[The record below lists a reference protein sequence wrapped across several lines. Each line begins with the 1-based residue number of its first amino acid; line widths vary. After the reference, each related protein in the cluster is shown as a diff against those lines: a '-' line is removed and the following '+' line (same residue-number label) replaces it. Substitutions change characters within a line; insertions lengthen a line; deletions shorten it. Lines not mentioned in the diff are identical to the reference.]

1 MPNTNLG
8 GILLEKLLTNVAN
21 WLEKYFLPIA
31 AKIASQRHL
40 AAMRDGFIAILPV
53 GMAGAIVVMLKE
65 VIFTD
70 TSLLGSSMN
79 KLSFY
84 SGTIQPFWDI
94 TVVPLLNQIWWG
106 TLALGVIFSVFTI
119 SYHLAKTNGI
129 DPLSAGVVATIAYLI
144 QLPQSVEG
152 ADWGTISWTSFNS
165 EAIFT
170 GLLVA
175 FFSTELFTF
184 AVRRGWLIKMPE
196 QVPPT
201 VSKAFSAVIP
211 AGLVFLLFGIVSV
224 TLQTGFHTTLQEV
237 IHDTLQSPLVLLGQS
252 PLTLLVLVM
261 FQQLLWFFG
270 LHGSNIIGPFLDAMY
285 SPSLAANAEAI
296 LVHGTEAP
304 NAITRN
310 IIDIYGMHGGS
321 GSTLAL
327 IIAIFIFGKRQENR
341 ELAKLSLAPG
351 IFQINE
357 PVIYGLPIVLNPMM
371 FIPFLLIPPLT
382 VFIGWFFTAIIPIAG
397 PIYIAPPWVTPP
409 IISAF
414 LATGGSIGATLVA
427 AFNFFLSIVI
437 YAPFVILMNKPQS
450 MEQQ

>member
-1 MPNTNLG
+1 MENF
-8 GILLEKLLTNVAN
+8 LTKISD

-31 AKIASQRHL
+31 GKIAAQRHL
-40 AAMRDGFIAILPV
+40 AAMRDGFIAILPI

-65 VIFTD
+65 VLFTE
-70 TSLLGSSMN
+70 TSLFGVTLN
-79 KLSFY
+79 KMAFY
-84 SGTIQPFWDI
+84 SKTIQPFWNI

-119 SYHLAKTNGI
+119 SYHLAKTNKI
-129 DPLSAGVVATIAYLI
+129 DPLSAGVFATIAYLI
-144 QLPQSVEG
+144 QLPQAVEG
-152 ADWGTISWTSFNS
+152 GDWGTISWTSFNS

-170 GLLVA
+170 GLVVA

-184 AVRRGWLIKMPE
+184 VVRRGWLIKMPE

-201 VSKAFSAVIP
+201 VAKAFSAVIP
-211 AGLVFLLFGIVSV
+211 AGIVFLIFGIVSV
-224 TLQTGFHTTLQEV
+224 TLQNGFHTTLQV
-237 IHDTLQSPLVLLGQS
+237 IIHDALQKHLVSLGQS
-252 PLTLLVLVM
+252 PFTLLFLIM

-270 LHGSNIIGPFLDAMY
+270 LHGSNIIGPFFDAMY

-321 GSTLAL
+321 GATLAL
-327 IIAIFIFGKRQENR
+327 IVAIFMFGKRQEHK

-357 PVIYGLPIVLNPMM
+357 PMIYGLPIVLNPLM
-371 FIPFLLIPPLT
+371 FIPFLVIPPLT
-382 VFIGWFFTAIIPIAG
+382 VFIGWFFTAIVPLAG
-397 PIYIAPPWVTPP
+397 PIYISPPWVTPP

-414 LATGGSIGATLVA
+414 LATGGSIGATLIA
-427 AFNFFLSIVI
+427 AFNFFLSVMI
-437 YAPFVILMNKPQS
+437 YAPFVILMNKPQVID
-450 MEQQ
+450 Q